1 MVKYNIIIYVII
13 LKSKYGALIFQFL
26 YYQTW
31 YTFFFFFNFDSV
43 MHTFS
48 LMAQQIKCFAY

>member
-31 YTFFFFFNFDSV
+31 YTFFFFLILTVSCIHF
-43 MHTFS
+43 
-48 LMAQQIKCFAY
+48 L